1 MPSHTVLRLVGFAFF
16 VGIAA
21 CGNISLSPE
30 GGVGGGAGSGKDGGS
45 GTSGGGTTGSAGAAS
60 GEAGSSGSA
69 GATAGSGGAGAS
81 GGAGGNAGA
90 GGTGGHAGAG
100 GTGGPAGTGG
110 GCVCAADY
118 APVCGVDG
126 KTYGN
131 TCEAKCAGVT
141 IAHDGACADGGVSD
155 TITLQLVLPARQSFC
170 DQTMACNGA
179 EPHFTILENGQPL
192 TIATPPCPTICS
204 ATCKAEICPLLCV
217 APHGVAVTGPELKWD
232 GTFYKTSTCGQG
244 TSCYAP
250 GHVPAGKYVAR
261 MCATPGTLSTP
272 DGGFVST
279 CTATGPAACVDVS
292 FEYPGPT
299 PVVGHLP

>member
-1 MPSHTVLRLVGFAFF
+1 MPSHTVVRLVGFAFI
-16 VGIAA
+16 VGTAA
-21 CGNISLSPE
+21 CGNVSLSSE
-30 GGVGGGAGSGKDGGS
+30 GGVSGGPASGEDGGS
-45 GTSGGGTTGSAGAAS
+45 GTSGGGSMGSAGAAS
-60 GEAGSSGSA
+60 GEAGSSGGG
-69 GATAGSGGAGAS
+69 GATAGSGGAGAG
-81 GGAGGNAGA
+81 GGAGGHGGA
-90 GGTGGHAGAG
+90 GGTGGQAGAG
-100 GTGGPAGTGG
+100 GT
-110 GCVCAADY
+110 
-118 APVCGVDG
+118 
-126 KTYGN
+126 
-131 TCEAKCAGVT
+131 
-141 IAHDGACADGGVSD
+141 GGVSD

-170 DQTMACNGA
+170 DQTMGCNGA
-179 EPHFTILENGQPL
+179 APHFTILENGQPL

-204 ATCKAEICPLLCV
+204 ATCKSEICPLLCV

-250 GHVPAGKYVAR
+250 GQVPAGKYVAR

-279 CTATGPAACVDVS
+279 CTATGPTACVDVP